1 MNEIDNL
8 MCELNERCK
17 NRGIEFVYNISDVT
31 ENETKIGTKIIMDM
45 PNIERTEH
53 VRVEH
58 FYDITTLTN
67 VDPRHYLNEL
77 FTKFY
82 DLLKEGGYEI

>member
-17 NRGIEFVYNISDVT
+17 NRGIEFVYNISDVI
-31 ENETKIGTKIIMDM
+31 ENETKIGTNIVMDM
-45 PNIERTEH
+45 PNIEGTEH
-53 VRVEH
+53 VRAEH
-58 FYDITTLTN
+58 FYDITTLNT

>member
-17 NRGIEFVYNISDVT
+17 NRGIEFVYDISDVT
-31 ENETKIGTKIIMDM
+31 EDGIKIGTKVIMDIL
-45 PNIERTEH
+45 NIKGTEH
-53 VRVEH
+53 VRTEH
-58 FYDITTLTN
+58 FYDTEILNN
-67 VDPRHYLNEL
+67 VDPRYYLNVL

>member
-17 NRGIEFVYNISDVT
+17 NRGIEFVYDISDVT
-31 ENETKIGTKIIMDM
+31 ENETKVVMDI
-45 PNIERTEH
+45 PNIEGTEH
-53 VRVEH
+53 VRAEH